1 MEEELC
7 VNTAHTHTAECG
19 QSQIQTPNAG
29 ETVVD
34 EQVEQAACVRV
45 GRKLCP
51 LHDNIITWQREPF
64 TASCSYKQHTPAPVN
79 IKVRSLP

>member
-19 QSQIQTPNAG
+19 QSQRQTPDAG

-51 LHDNIITWQREPF
+51 YMT
-64 TASCSYKQHTPAPVN
+64 T
-79 IKVRSLP
+79 